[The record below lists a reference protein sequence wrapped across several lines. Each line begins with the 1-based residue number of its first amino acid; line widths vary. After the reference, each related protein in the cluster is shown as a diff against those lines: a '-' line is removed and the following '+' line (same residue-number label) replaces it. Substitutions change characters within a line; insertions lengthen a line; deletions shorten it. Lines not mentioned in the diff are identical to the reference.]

1 MIDEFINGSGDIH
14 SLMAKTFFEKE
25 IGADTPT
32 KEIKKRFPE
41 LRKKAKS
48 PEFKLNY

>member
-14 SLMAKTFFEKE
+14 SLMAKTFFEDE

-41 LRKKAKS
+41 LRNKAKS